1 VNVIANILLAIGME
15 SERHISK
22 KEFYMMCK
30 KFKLSVAVVLLLSS
44 GTVAVACSVE
54 GFSTVGQT
62 EGFSIGTFNVVER
75 FGGVGS
81 AEGGNMVM
89 VGHAQEA
96 YDIAGGTAALQEETA
111 ILTQSASSV
120 GVGGTSGVVEE
131 AIINGMQGQS
141 VGPGMRA
148 EGQSL
153 EVGLNT
159 VAQQA
164 GSIGGAV
171 GAQGLVGA
179 QNQLEITPNG
189 ISAGSQFVGAAQFS
203 AVSGGPWS
211 CVLVNNGLDVT
222 LTQDSMVVGGPV
234 P

>member
-1 VNVIANILLAIGME
+1 
-15 SERHISK
+15 
-22 KEFYMMCK
+22 MMHR
-30 KFKLSVAVVLLLSS
+30 KFILSVIVILLLSS
-44 GTVAVACSVE
+44 GAFAC
-54 GFSTVGQT
+54 VGQPCCFSIIGQA
-62 EGFSIGTFNVVER
+62 EGFSIGASNVVGR

-96 YDIAGGTAALQEETA
+96 YDVAGGTAALQEETA
-111 ILTQSASSV
+111 ILTQSASSA
-120 GVGGTSGVVEE
+120 GMGGASGVVEE
-131 AIINGMQGQS
+131 AIINGSQGQDI
-141 VGPGMRA
+141 GLGIRA

-159 VAQQA
+159 ITSQA

-171 GAQGLVGA
+171 GAQGFVGA
-179 QNQLEITPNG
+179 QNQMEITPNG

-211 CVLVNNGLDVT
+211 CVVVDNGLDVA
-222 LTQDSMVVGGPV
+222 LTQDSIVVSGPT
-234 P
+234 PPGP

>member
-1 VNVIANILLAIGME
+1 MIHRKFILFA
-15 SERHISK
+15 
-22 KEFYMMCK
+22 
-30 KFKLSVAVVLLLSS
+30 VVVLLLSS
-44 GTVAVACSVE
+44 STFAVVNQPGGFSIIGQAE
-54 GFSTVGQT
+54 GFSVGA
-62 EGFSIGTFNVVER
+62 SNVVER

-81 AEGGNMVM
+81 AEGGNIVM

-120 GVGGTSGVVEE
+120 GIGGGSGVVEE
-131 AIINGMQGQS
+131 AIINGSQGQD

-153 EVGLNT
+153 EVGLKT
-159 VAQQA
+159 ITSQA

-171 GAQGLVGA
+171 GAQGFVGA
-179 QNQLEITPNG
+179 QDQLEITPNG

-211 CVLVNNGLDVT
+211 CVVVDNGLDVT
-222 LTQDSMVVGGPV
+222 LTQDSMVVGGPS
-234 P
+234 PPGPCQPSCDP

>member
-1 VNVIANILLAIGME
+1 
-15 SERHISK
+15 
-22 KEFYMMCK
+22 MMHR
-30 KFKLSVAVVLLLSS
+30 KFILSVAVVLLLSS
-44 GTVAVACSVE
+44 GAFAVIGQAE
-54 GFSTVGQT
+54 GFSIIGQT
-62 EGFSIGTFNVVER
+62 EGFSIGAFNVVER

-96 YDIAGGTAALQEETA
+96 YDVFSGTAALQEETA

-120 GVGGTSGVVEE
+120 GVGGASGVVEE
-131 AIINGMQGQS
+131 AIINGTQGQL

-148 EGQSL
+148 QGQTL
-153 EVGLNT
+153 DVGLNT
-159 VAQQA
+159 VAHQA

-171 GAQGLVGA
+171 GAQGFVGA
-179 QNQLEITPNG
+179 QSQLEITPNG

-211 CVLVNNGLDVT
+211 CVLVDNGLDVT
-222 LTQDSMVVGGPV
+222 LTQNNMVVGGPS
-234 P
+234 PAGPSPTPYDP